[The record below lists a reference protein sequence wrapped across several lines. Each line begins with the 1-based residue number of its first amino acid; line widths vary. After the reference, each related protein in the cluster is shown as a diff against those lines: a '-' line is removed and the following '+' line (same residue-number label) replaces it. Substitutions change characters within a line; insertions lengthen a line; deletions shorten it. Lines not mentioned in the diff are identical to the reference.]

1 MGSSSQA
8 QLDAIL
14 GEIIEV
20 KLYREQVAHE
30 RMEWDLMSSGLSSR
44 THA

>member
-30 RMEWDLMSSGLSSR
+30 GMEWDLTSSGLSSG